1 MEKCYVLAVDEGTTS
16 TRAMV
21 FDHDGAIR
29 GTGQYSFSQIYPEV
43 GWVEQN
49 PTSIW
54 WAQLRSIKEAL
65 KESGV
70 GPGEIAALGV
80 TNQRET
86 TVVWDKQTGKPL
98 YNAIVWQCRRTANA
112 VEALKREHMDLF
124 KEKTGLVPD
133 SYFSGPKLTWLLENV
148 PGLMEKAAKG
158 EALFGTVDT
167 YLVYRLTGGRVHA
180 TDYSNAS
187 RTLMFNIH
195 SLDWDEELLEVLGV
209 PSCVLPEPLSSSTLY
224 GYTDP
229 KTLGARVPICGVA
242 GDQQAALFGHTAF
255 NEGDSKCT
263 YGTGNFLLM
272 NTGRHPRMS
281 KSLLTTVA
289 WGMGREVTYALE
301 GSVFVTGAAV
311 QWLRDSLKI
320 LRSSAESE
328 ALASSLRGNDG
339 VYFVPALTGLG
350 APYWDQYARGAI
362 TGITRGTGRAHLA
375 RAVLEAIAYL
385 TRDVVEA
392 MTVDSD
398 LKVKELRVDGGASRN
413 NFLMQFQSDVLGLL
427 VARPKDI
434 EATAKGAAFLAGL
447 AADFWGSP
455 KDLRGLPVEV
465 EVFQPRIG
473 EKERRRLYEGWM
485 AAVRRVI
492 NQDGPSRGTLERD
505 E

>member
-1 MEKCYVLAVDEGTTS
+1 MEKGYVLAVDEGTTS
-16 TRAMV
+16 ARAMV

-43 GWVEQN
+43 GWVEQS

-54 WAQLRSIKEAL
+54 GAQLRSIRAAL
-65 KESGV
+65 RESGV

-86 TVVWDKQTGKPL
+86 TVVWDRRTGKPL
-98 YNAIVWQCRRTANA
+98 HNAIVWQCRRTADA
-112 VEALKREHMDLF
+112 VEALKREHMGLF

-133 SYFSGPKLTWLLENV
+133 SYFSGPKLSWLLENV

-209 PSCVLPEPLSSSTLY
+209 PGCVLPEPLPSSALY

-242 GDQQAALFGHTAF
+242 GDQQAALFGHAAF

-272 NTGRHPRMS
+272 NTGRCPRMS
-281 KSLLTTVA
+281 ESLLTTVA
-289 WGMGREVTYALE
+289 WGMGGEVTYALE

-328 ALASSLRGNDG
+328 ALASSLGGNDG

-375 RAVLEAIAYL
+375 RAALEAIAYL

-392 MTVDSD
+392 MAVDSG
-398 LKVKELRVDGGASRN
+398 LEVNELRVDGGASRN
-413 NFLMQFQSDVLGLL
+413 NFLMQFQSDVLGLP
-427 VARPKDI
+427 VARPRDI
-434 EATAKGAAFLAGL
+434 EVTAKGAAFLAGL
-447 AADFWGSP
+447 AVDFWRSP
-455 KDLRGLPVEV
+455 EELRGLPVDV
-465 EVFQPRIG
+465 EVFQPRMG
-473 EKERRRLYEGWM
+473 EEERLRLYGGWR

>member
-1 MEKCYVLAVDEGTTS
+1 MEEGYVLALDEGTTS
-16 TRAMV
+16 ARAMV
-21 FDHDGAIR
+21 FDHNGAIK
-29 GTGQYSFSQIYPEV
+29 GTGQCSFSQIYPKA
-43 GWVEQN
+43 GWVEQS

-54 WAQLRSIKEAL
+54 GAQLRSIREAL
-65 KESGV
+65 RESGV

-86 TVVWDKQTGKPL
+86 TVVWGRRTGKPL
-98 YNAIVWQCRRTANA
+98 YNAVVWQCRRTADA
-112 VEALKREHMDLF
+112 VEALKREHMGLF

-133 SYFSGPKLTWLLENV
+133 SYFSGPKLSWLLENI
-148 PGLMEKAAKG
+148 PGLMEKATKG

-209 PSCVLPEPLSSSTLY
+209 PGCVLPEPLPSSALY

-229 KTLGARVPICGVA
+229 KILGTRVPLCGVA

-272 NTGRHPRMS
+272 NTGRSPKMS
-281 KSLLTTVA
+281 ESLLTTVA
-289 WGMGREVTYALE
+289 WGMGGEVTYALE
-301 GSVFVTGAAV
+301 GSVFVTGAAI

-328 ALASSLRGNDG
+328 TLASSLGGNDG

-375 RAVLEAIAYL
+375 RAALEAIAYL
-385 TRDVVEA
+385 TRDVVDA
-392 MTVDSD
+392 MTVDSGLD
-398 LKVKELRVDGGASRN
+398 VNELRVDGGASRN
-413 NFLMQFQSDVLGLL
+413 NFLMQFQSDILGLP
-427 VARPKDI
+427 VAKPKDI
-434 EATAKGAAFLAGL
+434 EVTAKGVAFLAGL
-447 AADFWGSP
+447 ATDFWGSTEE
-455 KDLRGLPVEV
+455 LRGLPVEV
-465 EVFQPRIG
+465 EVFQPRMG
-473 EKERRRLYEGWM
+473 EKERRKLYGGWK

-492 NQDGPSRGTLERD
+492 NQDSPSRGTLERD

>member
-1 MEKCYVLAVDEGTTS
+1 MDEGTTS
-16 TRAMV
+16 ARAMV
-21 FDHDGAIR
+21 FDHDGAIK
-29 GTGQYSFSQIYPEV
+29 GNGQYAFSQFYPEA
-43 GWVEQN
+43 GWVEQS

-54 WAQLRSIKEAL
+54 RAQIKSIREAL
-65 KESGV
+65 RESGV
-70 GPGEIAALGV
+70 DPGDIVALGV

-86 TVVWDKQTGKPL
+86 TVVWDRRTGKPI
-98 YNAIVWQCRRTANA
+98 YNAIVWQCRRTADA
-112 VEALKREHMDLF
+112 VEALKREHMSLF

-133 SYFSGPKLTWLLENV
+133 SYFSGPKLSWLLENV

-167 YLVYRLTGGRVHA
+167 YLVYRLTGGMVHA
-180 TDYSNAS
+180 IDYSNAS

-209 PSCVLPEPLSSSTLY
+209 PGCMLPEPLPSSALY

-229 KTLGARVPICGVA
+229 KTIGARVPICGVA
-242 GDQQAALFGHTAF
+242 GDQQAALFGHAAF

-272 NTGRHPRMS
+272 NTGRRPRRS
-281 KSLLTTVA
+281 EGLLTTVA
-289 WGMGREVTYALE
+289 WGMGGEVMYALE

-328 ALASSLRGNDG
+328 ALASSLGGNDG

-350 APYWDQYARGAI
+350 APYWDQYALGAI

-375 RAVLEAIAYL
+375 RAALEAIAYL

-392 MTVDSD
+392 MTVDSGLD
-398 LKVKELRVDGGASRN
+398 VKELRVDGGASRN
-413 NFLMQFQSDVLGLL
+413 NFLMQFQSDILRLP

-434 EATAKGAAFLAGL
+434 EVTAKGAAFLAGL

-455 KDLRGLPVEV
+455 EELRGLPVEV
-465 EVFQPRIG
+465 EVFQPRMG
-473 EKERRRLYEGWM
+473 EGERQRLYGGWR